1 METRLVP
8 VPPDNYVILLTD
20 PNGPTT
26 VVVDPGQAPVV
37 EAALA
42 EGGRTLTHILVTHHH
57 ADHIGGAAE
66 LTARFGCRVI
76 GCGADRR
83 RIPAITD
90 PVSDGETFTL
100 ADERFLVMET
110 PGHTVGHIC
119 FHLPLSNRLFSGDT
133 LFMMGCGR
141 LFEGTPDQMW
151 SSLTRLRSLPD
162 ETEVFCAH
170 EYTEANARFAV
181 ALTPGDPT
189 IGRRVEETR
198 SLRAVGRPTVPGTIA
213 RERAENP
220 FLRADDPS
228 IAAAVGLIG
237 AEPVAVFAEIR
248 RRKDVFRG

>member
-1 METRLVP
+1 
-8 VPPDNYVILLTD
+8 
-20 PNGPTT
+20 
-26 VVVDPGQAPVV
+26 
-37 EAALA
+37 
-42 EGGRTLTHILVTHHH
+42 
-57 ADHIGGAAE
+57 
-66 LTARFGCRVI
+66 VI

-141 LFEGTPDQMW
+141 LFEGAPDQMW

-189 IGRRVEETR
+189 IGRRLEETR
-198 SLRAVGRPTVPGTIA
+198 LKTPFFAPT
-213 RERAENP
+213 
-220 FLRADDPS
+220 
-228 IAAAVGLIG
+228 
-237 AEPVAVFAEIR
+237 IR
-248 RRKDVFRG
+248 RSRRLSD

>member
-1 METRLVP
+1 METRVIL

-26 VVVDPGQAPVV
+26 VVVDPGQATIVG
-37 EAALA
+37 AALA
-42 EGGRTLTHILVTHHH
+42 DAGRTLTHILVTHHH
-57 ADHIGGAAE
+57 GDHVGGIAE
-66 LTARFGCRVI
+66 LAARFGCRVI
-76 GCGADRR
+76 GCRADRA

-90 PVSDGETFTL
+90 AVSDAETFTL
-100 ADERFLVMET
+100 ADERFVVMET

-119 FHLPLSNRLFSGDT
+119 FHLPLSNRLLSGDT
-133 LFMMGCGR
+133 LFLMGCGR

-170 EYTEANARFAV
+170 EYTEANARFAA
-181 ALTPGDPT
+181 ALTSDDPR
-189 IGRRVEETR
+189 IGRRLEATIA
-198 SLRAVGRPTVPGTIA
+198 LRAGGRPTVPGTIG

-228 IAAAVGLIG
+228 IAAAVGLTG
-237 AEPVAVFAEIR
+237 SHPVAVFTEIR